1 MKATPDVPIPEP
13 EYTEIEFD
21 DLPEEIQELIS
32 SAKSEKKSIATKL
45 VELADELVEVVAGP
59 DGDAHAIAKDG
70 PKIALPLKGKTG
82 LKQTLAR
89 EFYDRFASA
98 APASALS
105 DALEVLAGRAQ
116 LEDRVDLPL
125 RLTEL
130 DGVVYIDMGNPDG
143 SVIAVSSTG
152 WKVATEHPVLFRR
165 TELTGAMVNPV
176 PGGDLHKL
184 KDILNVDEKNFRL
197 IVAWMIAAFLP
208 NMPHPILSLFG
219 QQGSAKSTA
228 ATTVVNLVDPSP
240 APIRSSPRDL
250 GQWLTAAA
258 GCWISAID
266 NISTIP
272 EWFSDA
278 MCRAVTGEGVVGRS
292 LYTDSNLSVSSFRRC
307 VVMTGIATESLRGDL
322 AERLLM
328 IELEPLPKSKRMT
341 DEEIK
346 SRFTE
351 IAPTVLGGLFDLLA
365 KVREALPSIKLEEM
379 GRMADFTVVLAAVDK
394 VTGWTTVDDYVTSEG
409 DMARSVIDADQF
421 ALGVE
426 ILANQGEWSGSAT
439 ELLDAITPER
449 PPRKWPNTANGA
461 TARLKRIIPALAQV
475 GVHVEKQPRTH
486 GGGRGW
492 SIYSANIPSSAETVS
507 PVSPPSPWALDQG
520 KRGDTPVT
528 LEGPG
533 DTSRVTTS
541 GMVTPHVS
549 PTDGSVTK
557 VSPGESAPDQGKHSS
572 GDTGD
577 TGDTSSARIPLPC
590 PKCGTP
596 MHNGECLRCRFE
608 AAS

>member
-1 MKATPDVPIPEP
+1 MAPTDDP
-13 EYTEIEFD
+13 EYTEIQFE

-32 SAKSEKKSIATKL
+32 SAKGGEKKSIATKL

-89 EFYDRFASA
+89 EFYERFASA
-98 APASALS
+98 APASALT
-105 DALEVLAGRAQ
+105 DALEVLSGRAQ
-116 LEDRVDLPL
+116 LEERVDLPL
-125 RLTEL
+125 RLTERE
-130 DGVVYIDMGNPDG
+130 GVVYIDMGTADG
-143 SVIAVSSTG
+143 AVIAVSPTG
-152 WKVATEHPVLFRR
+152 WKVTTEHPVLFRR
-165 TELTGAMVNPV
+165 TELTGAMATPST
-176 PGGDLHKL
+176 GGDLHKL
-184 KDILNVDEKNFRL
+184 KEILNVDEKNFRL
-197 IVAWMIAAFLP
+197 IVAWMISAFLP
-208 NMPHPILSLFG
+208 EMPHPILSLFG

-266 NISTIP
+266 NISNIP

-307 VVMTGIATESLRGDL
+307 IIMTGIATEALRGDL

-328 IELEPLPKSKRMT
+328 LELEPFPKSKRKT

-346 SRFTE
+346 ARFAE
-351 IAPTVLGGLFDLLA
+351 IAPAVLGGLLDLLT
-365 KVREALPSIKLEEM
+365 KVQAVLPSIKLDEM

-394 VTGWTTVDDYVTSEG
+394 VTGWSTVDDYVTSEE
-409 DMARSVIDADQF
+409 DMARSVIDADPF
-421 ALGVE
+421 ALAVE
-426 ILANQGEWSGSAT
+426 LLAKQEEWNGSAT
-439 ELLDAITPER
+439 DLLDAITPER
-449 PPRKWPNTANGA
+449 PPRKWPTTANGV

-475 GVHVEKQPRTH
+475 GVHIEKQSRTH

-492 SIYSANIPSSAETVS
+492 SIYCDKITNSAEEAS
-507 PVSPPSPWALDQG
+507 PVSPPSPWVSDQG
-520 KRGDTPVT
+520 ERGDTLVT
-528 LEGPG
+528 PESHG
-533 DTSRVTTS
+533 DTPRVTTS
-541 GMVTPHVS
+541 GTVTPEVS
-549 PTDGSVTK
+549 PSAGGVTK
-557 VSPGESAPDQGKHSS
+557 VSPASTTPDQGKHSS

-577 TGDTSSARIPLPC
+577 TGDTTSPRIQAAC

-608 AAS
+608 QAS